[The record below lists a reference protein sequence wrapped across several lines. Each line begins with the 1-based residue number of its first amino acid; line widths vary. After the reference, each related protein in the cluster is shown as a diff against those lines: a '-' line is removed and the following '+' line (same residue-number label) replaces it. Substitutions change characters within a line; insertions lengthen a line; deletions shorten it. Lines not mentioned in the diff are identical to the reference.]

1 MAGAFSVISKH
12 LLNPDSQG
20 VCFVNRYLIGLVIVP
35 LLGFTFLDP
44 AADRN
49 RRGNRMFHEGRFE
62 EALEYYREAQVENPD
77 APELRFNAGDAY
89 FKKNAYKDAL
99 QEFGQALK
107 SRDPS
112 LLARAYY
119 NMGNV
124 HVRQQNL
131 QQAADAYKRSLA
143 LRPDDLDAK
152 VNLEWVLE
160 KMQEQEKD
168 RKRKQEQGED
178 RDEDRDRNEN
188 SNEPDEK
195 ESSDGG
201 NGEQPEE
208 RPDPDADGNQDG
220 KREGSDNP
228 DREQRP
234 QPEDPDGQQQN
245 QQSSQPESTS
255 GSLSRE
261 EAERLLDAMK
271 DRETKSQKYRRL
283 RINGKRYKGN
293 EW

>member
-1 MAGAFSVISKH
+1 MR
-12 LLNPDSQG
+12 
-20 VCFVNRYLIGLVIVP
+20 RYLVGLAVVP
-35 LLGFTFLDP
+35 LMGFTFLDP

-49 RRGNRMFHEGRFE
+49 RQGNRLFHEGKFDD
-62 EALEYYREAQVENPD
+62 ALEYYRKAQVERPG

-99 QEFGQALK
+99 QEFGHALK

-131 QQAADAYKRSLA
+131 QQAVEAYKRSLSI
-143 LRPDDLDAK
+143 RPDDLDAK

-160 KMQEQEKD
+160 KMREQEENQNQEREQQKNRED
-168 RKRKQEQGED
+168 GQERKEQGKEQRNED
-178 RDEDRDRNEN
+178 RNDDRSR
-188 SNEPDEK
+188 
-195 ESSDGG
+195 
-201 NGEQPEE
+201 EQPPEG
-208 RPDPDADGNQDG
+208 PDPDQDGNLDRQN
-220 KREGSDNP
+220 RES
-228 DREQRP
+228 
-234 QPEDPDGQQQN
+234 PEDRQEDRSRQPDSSGGQSRN
-245 QQSSQPESTS
+245 RPEGQAES
-255 GSLSRE
+255 GELGRE

-271 DRETKSQKYRRL
+271 DREMKSQKYRRL
-283 RINGKRYKGN
+283 RVYGKRYKGN

>member
-1 MAGAFSVISKH
+1 MYRF
-12 LLNPDSQG
+12 
-20 VCFVNRYLIGLVIVP
+20 LIGLVVVP

-44 AADRN
+44 AADKN
-49 RRGNRMFHEGRFE
+49 RRGNRMFHEGKFE
-62 EALEYYREAQVENPD
+62 EALEYYREAQVENPE

-89 FKKNAYKDAL
+89 FKKNAYQDAL

-107 SRDPS
+107 SQDPAF
-112 LLARAYY
+112 LARAYY
-119 NMGNV
+119 NLGNV

-160 KMQEQEKD
+160 KMREREKNQ
-168 RKRKQEQGED
+168 KREQEQGEN
-178 RDEDRDRNEN
+178 REDDQDRNKK
-188 SNEPDEK
+188 SDEPNEK
-195 ESSDGG
+195 EPNDGE
-201 NGEQPEE
+201 NREQPED
-208 RPDPDADGNQDG
+208 RPDPDADGNRDRNQEP
-220 KREGSDNP
+220 RDNP
-228 DREQRP
+228 EQEQSR
-234 QPEDPDGQQQN
+234 QPGDPARQQQN
-245 QQSSQPESTS
+245 QQPTQSESPS
-255 GSLSRE
+255 EALSRE

-283 RINGKRYKGN
+283 RVHGKRYKGN

>member
-1 MAGAFSVISKH
+1 MY
-12 LLNPDSQG
+12 
-20 VCFVNRYLIGLVIVP
+20 RYLIGLVVVP

-44 AADRN
+44 AADKN
-49 RRGNRMFHEGRFE
+49 TRGNRMFHEGRFE
-62 EALEYYREAQVENPD
+62 EALKYYREAQVENPE

-112 LLARAYY
+112 FLARAYY

-143 LRPDDLDAK
+143 LQPDDLDAK

-160 KMQEQEKD
+160 KMREQEKQQ
-168 RKRKQEQGED
+168 KREQEQDEN
-178 RDEDRDRNEN
+178 RDDDQDRNE
-188 SNEPDEK
+188 SGNEPDEK
-195 ESSDGG
+195 DSNDGG
-201 NGEQPEE
+201 NGEQP
-208 RPDPDADGNQDG
+208 DQDAGGNRD
-220 KREGSDNP
+220 DNP
-228 DREQRP
+228 EGQGKPDQGQRQ
-234 QPEDPDGQQQN
+234 QPEDPAGQQQN
-245 QQSSQPESTS
+245 KPSSQSAS
-255 GSLSRE
+255 QAGSLSRE

-283 RINGKRYKGN
+283 RVHGKRYEGN